1 MGSRKSNRYVPPAS
15 PPGSP
20 VVPATGILKT
30 LADRGQITSD
40 SDVRPGEHGGSSR
53 PFGPVDARVPVI
65 DGATRPV
72 GPPFDDW
79 AQDSLTH
86 NMEPDTSTSDT
97 AASASKPSGSTD
109 TASTAAPS
117 ADGAVSNVLLVTIDS
132 LRADSIAPYDDSRRS
147 PVLSSLAADGTVFDR
162 AFANG
167 NWTPFSFPS
176 ILASEPV
183 FARNADIGVKG
194 SQTLA
199 SVLSEA
205 GFATGGFNAAN
216 GFLTSHWGYPEG
228 FDEFEPFVTSV
239 GSSRYSRYLA
249 AHPTV
254 EAWIQLA
261 TSPFRRLGSKIRG
274 ESDDRPFLD
283 ASRMFDVEDAAT
295 DFVDDTDEPFF
306 LWVHYM
312 DTHTPYVPAPRYI
325 REVSDGLLGT
335 HRMLHAHTRTSLGW
349 EVGERTLRELR
360 TLYQATVRQVDASV
374 GRLLDQLEAAG
385 IADET
390 AIVVAGDHGEEFQE
404 HGHLA
409 HYPKLYD
416 ELIHVPL
423 IVNVPGED
431 GGRRVS
437 EHVGL
442 DAIPPTVADLLGVDT
457 PSEWRGESVAPAVTG
472 DESPDQEPVV
482 SVTVRGEEVTEQ
494 PIPRSL
500 SDGDLLVSVRDET
513 WTYIENV
520 DAETTELYRRDTDPT
535 QQEDLSDDP
544 SDEALAV
551 IERFAPVVA
560 DHVAELR
567 DKQTEVEAAGGGED
581 EAVDEDLE
589 ARLDALGYR

>member
-1 MGSRKSNRYVPPAS
+1 MVS
-15 PPGSP
+15 
-20 VVPATGILKT
+20 
-30 LADRGQITSD
+30 
-40 SDVRPGEHGGSSR
+40 
-53 PFGPVDARVPVI
+53 
-65 DGATRPV
+65 
-72 GPPFDDW
+72 
-79 AQDSLTH
+79 
-86 NMEPDTSTSDT
+86 DTSASDT
-97 AASASKPSGSTD
+97 AASASKSSDSNGSGSVDPDSTD
-109 TASTAAPS
+109 PDSTDPDSTDSPS
-117 ADGAVSNVLLVTIDS
+117 VSTEEISNVLLVTIDS
-132 LRADSIAPYDDSRRS
+132 LRADAIGPYDDDRHS
-147 PVLSSLAADGTVFDR
+147 PVLSELAADGTVFDQS
-162 AFANG
+162 FATG

-183 FARNADIGVKG
+183 FARNGDIGVKG
-194 SQTLA
+194 SRTLA

-205 GFATGGFNAAN
+205 GVATGGFNAAN

-254 EAWIQLA
+254 EAWIQLV

-274 ESDDRPFLD
+274 DSDDRPFLD

-295 DFVDDTDEPFF
+295 DFVEDADDPFF

-325 REVSDGLLGT
+325 REVSDGLVGT

-374 GRLLDQLEAAG
+374 GRLLDTLEAAG

-416 ELIHVPL
+416 ELIRVPL

-442 DAIPPTVADLLGVDT
+442 DAIPPTVADLLDVES
-457 PSEWRGESVAPAVTG
+457 PPEWRGESLAPTVSG
-472 DESPDQEPVV
+472 EESPDQDPVV
-482 SVTVRGEEVTEQ
+482 SVTVRGEEVTDQ

-500 SDGDLLVSVRDET
+500 SDGDLLVSVRDAE
-513 WTYIENV
+513 WTYIENA
-520 DAETTELYRRDTDPT
+520 DTGETELYHRPSDPT
-535 QQEDLSDDP
+535 QQEDRSADP

-551 IERFAPVVA
+551 VERFAPIAA

-567 DKQTEVEAAGGGED
+567 DRQADAVAAGDTEEGED
-581 EAVDEDLE
+581 GEVDEDLE
-589 ARLDALGYR
+589 ARLEALGYR